1 MRESITSIPIRD
13 VFEPKDGCPLCR
25 LRDMLERRVVEYIT
39 GAAMMEPDVR
49 IETNRLGFCGPH
61 YEQMRGQR
69 NRLGLALLLDS
80 HLQELE
86 KTALKGAPSRRGR
99 KEGAA
104 PLRDTATGSCFVCR
118 EVDAAMGRMVS
129 NLCRLWEKDEDFR
142 DLFEQQPAL
151 CLPHYRLL
159 LDAAA
164 ELPKKSAAALAGAA
178 TTLCRDTLA
187 SLHAEIRHFCSMFD
201 YRNSGENADFG
212 TSRDAIER
220 AIAFLTA
227 RSGT

>member
-13 VFEPKDGCPLCR
+13 VFAPKDGCPLCR
-25 LRDMLERRVVEYIT
+25 LRDMLEKRVVEYIT

-86 KTALKGAPSRRGR
+86 KTALKGSPARRGR
-99 KEGAA
+99 KEGSTS
-104 PLRDTATGSCFVCR
+104 LRDTATGSCFVCR
-118 EVDAAMGRMVS
+118 EVDAAMGRIVS

-142 DLFEQQPAL
+142 ELFADQPAL
-151 CLPHYRLL
+151 CLPHCRQLCE
-159 LDAAA
+159 AAA
-164 ELPKKSAAALAGAA
+164 ELPKKSAAALVSAS
-178 TTLCRDTLA
+178 TELCRRTLT
-187 SLHAEIRHFCSMFD
+187 SLHQEIRHFCSMFD

-220 AIAFLTA
+220 TIAFLTA
-227 RSGT
+227 RSST